1 MDSMKCSI
9 CGQEMKKIQKDYRYE
24 ESGLDNIIL
33 TGIKVHECEC
43 GEEIPEIKNIE
54 KINRFI
60 ANALVIKNAPLN
72 GKEFRFVRKQMG
84 FKEKDIAS
92 LLGVSP
98 VSVSRWENSN
108 AKIGLS
114 NDKLIR
120 MLYTQ
125 ILEEQYNKVFK
136 GTIESIQS
144 IKQDGKQTP
153 IRISSESLTED
164 KVQVT
169 DENQLILEIRSLIES
184 NTKLSLCEDLS
195 KIIKKS
201 GLSDHPLV
209 RLIEEIPKK
218 LCPVVFRDILNEEMR
233 NQVNVMVNEFLEQS
247 NPKKEISTKE
257 TQMEHK
263 CPTKELMF
271 SKGLEN

>member
-1 MDSMKCSI
+1 MYSMKCPI
-9 CGQEMKKIQKDYRYE
+9 CGQEMKKNRKDYKYE
-24 ESGLDNIIL
+24 ESGLNNIIL
-33 TGIKVHECEC
+33 TGIEVHECKC

-72 GKEFRFVRKQMG
+72 GKEFRFVRKQMD

-120 MLYTQ
+120 LLYTQ
-125 ILEEQYNKVFK
+125 TLEEQYNKVFK

-144 IKQDGKQTP
+144 IKRDGKQKL
-153 IRISSESLTED
+153 IKISGESLTED

-169 DENQLILEIRSLIES
+169 DEHQLALEIRSLIES
-184 NTKLSLCEDLS
+184 NTELSLCENIS

-201 GLSDHPLV
+201 GLSDHPLAQ
-209 RLIEEIPKK
+209 LIEEIPKK
-218 LCPVVFRDILNEEMR
+218 LCPVVFRDILSEEMR
-233 NQVNVMVNEFLEQS
+233 NQVSVMVNEFLEQS
-247 NPKKEISTKE
+247 KKKEISTKE
-257 TQMEHK
+257 IQMEHK
-263 CPTKELMF
+263 CPTKNLMF
-271 SKGLEN
+271 SKGLIN